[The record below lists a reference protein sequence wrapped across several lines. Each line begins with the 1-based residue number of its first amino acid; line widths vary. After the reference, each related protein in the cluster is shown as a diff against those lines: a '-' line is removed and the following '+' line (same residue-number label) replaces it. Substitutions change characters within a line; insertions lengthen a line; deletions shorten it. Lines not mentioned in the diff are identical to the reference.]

1 MSARNCAVFHRLMF
15 NVALIFQR
23 GQCGKMQY
31 NYMQQ
36 FAYLCELAL
45 KIHIYFFWGASPPR
59 PPTGVSPLDPTGGS
73 RPQTPTICSPR
84 KIFLAT
90 PLHVTVNLHS
100 SSANSW
106 YQDKLIN
113 YCVVSGFYSDIYSW
127 LVFAFRGTMVKLLFL
142 VRVSVRVR
150 VELRVRVSIAVR
162 VRDSRP
168 MFAIVTLKLHVS
180 LIFSRHTGYVQFA
193 IILL

>member
-1 MSARNCAVFHRLMF
+1 
-15 NVALIFQR
+15 
-23 GQCGKMQY
+23 
-31 NYMQQ
+31 
-36 FAYLCELAL
+36 
-45 KIHIYFFWGASPPR
+45 
-59 PPTGVSPLDPTGGS
+59 
-73 RPQTPTICSPR
+73 
-84 KIFLAT
+84 
-90 PLHVTVNLHS
+90 
-100 SSANSW
+100 
-106 YQDKLIN
+106 
-113 YCVVSGFYSDIYSW
+113 
-127 LVFAFRGTMVKLLFL
+127 MVKLLFL